1 MKKFVNLGTECVKY
15 WKAAK
20 ASEGNPLS
28 YTLLV
33 SSAFLFFFIR
43 FSSRFV

>member
-1 MKKFVNLGTECVKY
+1 MKKIFNLGTECVKY
-15 WKAAK
+15 WKVAK
-20 ASEGNPLS
+20 ASVGNPLS

-33 SSAFLFFFIR
+33 SSAFLYFFIR